1 MEDIRQLVQYLGV
14 RTFTLVGT
22 AINKKLFRMTVQQ
35 MDIVLLYRCKC
46 VDITK

>member
-1 MEDIRQLVQYLGV
+1 MEDIRQLVQHLGV
-14 RTFTLVGT
+14 ATFTLVGT

-35 MDIVLLYRCKC
+35 MDIVQRCKC